1 MAACGA
7 KNFHKVNFDFS
18 AVWLDFAGYSVR
30 WIVLRPLSG
39 VKADMTI
46 ALRNVR

>member
-7 KNFHKVNFDFS
+7 KNFHKVNFD
-18 AVWLDFAGYSVR
+18 
-30 WIVLRPLSG
+30 LSG
-39 VKADMTI
+39 IRSDGYPLFIGFTSAFGGEADMTI